1 MAADGDNGVPR
12 EHRPPP
18 PQRVAPFVLPAPY
31 VLPERPGGPPQA
43 VDAFRQ
49 TQFLLTADL
58 ERFREGAEL
67 QFAVVEGA
75 SGPRSRTHPVAVVL
89 ACWSRAFAASAD
101 IVTLATRGA
110 YASVPSLARAGAEYV
125 AAQQGLTR
133 GEMRVYL
140 EWLADTLGTDDDHK
154 ATEFELGRYFAGEA
168 LAANTL
174 LRSVYR
180 PASELGRPN
189 FGATFLLTASESNRT
204 RVQVAFGDRAFHLAL
219 AEISLGW
226 ALTLSRAQLRVVADA
241 PDVVPITDELR
252 ARIAAWD
259 RAVAVLLEAPARASV
274 REVDEASQRRY
285 IVENFRRTSAGAPKR
300 MIL

>member
-1 MAADGDNGVPR
+1 MAAEGDNGASHD
-12 EHRPPP
+12 HRPAP

-31 VLPERPGGPPQA
+31 VLPERPGGPPEA

-75 SGPRSRTHPVAVVL
+75 SGSRSRTHPLAAIL
-89 ACWSRAFAASAD
+89 ACWSRAFAAMAD
-101 IVTLATRGA
+101 IVVLATRGS
-110 YASVPSLARAGAEYV
+110 YASIPSLARAGAEYV
-125 AAQQGLTR
+125 AAEQGLAR
-133 GEMRVYL
+133 GEMRIYL
-140 EWLADTLGTDDDHK
+140 EWLGGTLGTDDEHK
-154 ATEFELGRYFAGEA
+154 GTEFDLGRYFAGEA
-168 LAANTL
+168 LAANEL

-189 FGATFLLTASESNRT
+189 FGATFLLTAAESNRT
-204 RVQVAFGDRAFHLAL
+204 RVQVAFGDRAFNLAL

-226 ALTLSRAQLRVVADA
+226 ALTLSRAQLRVVAEA
-241 PDVVPITDELR
+241 PDVVPVEDDLR
-252 ARIAAWD
+252 ERLAAWD
-259 RAVAVLLEAPARASV
+259 RAVSTLLDAPARASV
-274 REVDEASQRRY
+274 REVEEDGRRRY
-285 IVENFRRTSAGAPKR
+285 IVENFRRTSAAAPKR